1 MPDMSFYESPF
12 YTYALLPLL
21 IVVARILDVSIGTI
35 KIIYISKG
43 NKKITPILGF
53 FEVSIWLLAVTKV
66 FENLDNWACYLAYG
80 IGFALGSY
88 IGIII
93 EEKLALGVQLIRFI
107 TKKDAKELITFLRLK
122 GYGVTAIKAEGSKGE
137 VGVVYSVVNRKN
149 IKYFVSMIKEFNPN
163 AFYTIEDIRFVS
175 QGIFNTPTKKAKVK
189 DPVVPD

>member
-1 MPDMSFYESPF
+1 MSFFEGPF

-107 TKKDAKELITFLRLK
+107 TKKDSKELITFLRLK

-175 QGIFNTPTKKAKVK
+175 QGIFNTPTKKAKIK
-189 DPVVPD
+189 DPVVPG

>member
-1 MPDMSFYESPF
+1 MSFYESPF